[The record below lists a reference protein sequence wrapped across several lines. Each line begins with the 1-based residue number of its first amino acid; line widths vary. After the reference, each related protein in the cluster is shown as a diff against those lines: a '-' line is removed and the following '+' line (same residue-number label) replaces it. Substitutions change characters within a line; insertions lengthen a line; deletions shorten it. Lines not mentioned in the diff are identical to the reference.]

1 MKPKKKKE
9 KKSNKPAL
17 ELKKKIG
24 RALAKI
30 RYEADLTRD
39 EAAKVIGMPA
49 TDFENLER
57 GIGRVL
63 TFRDA
68 KDIQSATGIS
78 AASLLNGDAWP
89 VMLNGKPF
97 TKEGFNSWQGLEI
110 AEETKQAQVNEIGW
124 MSALLLEAAGA
135 KGNYLRRR
143 TFHLLRGVLEEIRQ
157 ETGISISEIHEAAR
171 MGAKL
176 TTYQVSRDQLDDA
189 IGKSPMY
196 QAIRERLPANGFIQV
211 VQEAFQTWCDAS
223 ILETITPEV
232 PDSMEVTR
240 VIYRLQV
247 GEQWLPVIA
256 DQFSGRGIGSNQKA
270 SKLKKMIGKAIPH
283 QGGEEN

>member
-17 ELKKKIG
+17 DLKKKIG

-30 RYEADLTRD
+30 RFEADLTRD
-39 EAAKVIGMPA
+39 EAAKLIGMPA

-63 TFRDA
+63 TPRDA

-78 AASLLNGDAWP
+78 AASLMNGDAWP

-124 MSALLLEAAGA
+124 MSALLLEAAGSM
-135 KGNYLRRR
+135 GNHHRRR
-143 TFHLLRGVLEEIRQ
+143 TYHLLRGMLEEIRKDV
-157 ETGISISEIHEAAR
+157 GISMAVIHEVAR

-176 TTYQVSRDQLDDA
+176 TTYQATRDQLEEA
-189 IGKSPMY
+189 IGNSPMY
-196 QAIRERLPANGFIQV
+196 QAIREKLPTKGSIQV

-240 VIYRLQV
+240 VIYRLKI
-247 GEQWLPVIA
+247 GDQWLPVIA
-256 DQFSGRGIGSNQKA
+256 DQFSGRGIGSPGRA
-270 SKLKKMIGKAIPH
+270 RKLKKSIGKPISYQA
-283 QGGEEN
+283 GEEN